1 MAKKKRKKKSRRYST
16 RRFKI
21 TVALLALA
29 SLFLFYVGA
38 TLIYHTFVFSRTIDE
53 RLRGDQQERPAWV
66 FSRPL
71 QLHKGQRISPQEVVA
86 HLNALRY
93 QNKDSL
99 EEPGTFHVS
108 GDEVSLHLRRPSPAG
123 GYSSGAKVSV
133 SFQDKWVASIRTLP
147 GGAALDHIKLEP
159 VPVTPLFGE
168 DRAKSR
174 WVPLNE
180 VPEHLVQAVVAT
192 EDRRFFDHTGIDP
205 LGILRAA
212 FEDLRAQEV
221 RQGGSTLTQQLVKN
235 TFLTPERTLR
245 RKLLE
250 AFLAVILESRATK
263 REILELYMNDVYLG
277 QRGSFGINGVGQ
289 GSRIFFD
296 KDVRNLALEES
307 ALMASLIRS
316 PNGASPFRHPE
327 RAKERRD
334 IVLTQMERFG
344 FIDEAEA
351 RNASRRP
358 VHVVHASVDTGEA
371 PYFVDVLRRELISR
385 YSPEALQRRNLQV
398 LSTLDYNLQKAAR
411 LAVAE
416 GLEEIKL
423 KLPKGEGS
431 ESVQAA
437 LIALDPTNGH
447 VLSLVGG
454 RSYGSSQFNRAVD
467 AHRQPGSA
475 FKPFVF
481 LAAFERSF
489 DQKRSSSEAAAEIF
503 TPATLVKDEPTS
515 FSQGNRTWTPKN
527 YTRRFE
533 GTVTYRQAL
542 SRSLNVATAKV
553 GQSVGFERVV
563 SLWESLGTS
572 SQIEPYPSLVLGTFE
587 VSPME
592 LATAYAVIANGGS
605 RVEPRF
611 FTSIRDT
618 QGRTVDAPQSVRQR
632 IVHRESAF
640 LVTDLMR
647 SVIDEG
653 TGREIRSRGF
663 QAPAAGKT
671 GTTDDTRDAWFVGF
685 VPDFLAVVWVGYD
698 DNRRLGLTGSQA
710 ALPIWTRFM
719 KSAVA
724 GRDKHDFEPPP
735 GITHA
740 RIDPASGLLAT
751 ASCPNARNEVFLTG
765 TEPTKTCPLHQD
777 SRN

>member
-1 MAKKKRKKKSRRYST
+1 MAKRKKKRQKKPRRYST
-16 RRFKI
+16 RRFKV

-29 SLFLFYVGA
+29 SLFAFYVGA
-38 TLIYHTFVFSRTIDE
+38 TLIYHYFDFSRKIDE
-53 RLRGDQQERPAWV
+53 RLRGERRERPAWV

-71 QLHKGQRISPQEVVA
+71 EIHQGQRISLQEAVA

-93 QNKDSL
+93 QNTDSL
-99 EEPGTFHVS
+99 EEPGTFHQA
-108 GDEVSLHLRRPSPAG
+108 GGNVSLHLRRPSPTG
-123 GYSSGAKVSV
+123 GYSSGATVGV
-133 SFQDKWVASIRTLP
+133 SFQDKWVASIQTIP
-147 GGAALDHIKLEP
+147 GGSRLDRIELEP

-174 WVPLNE
+174 WVPLDE
-180 VPEHLVQAVVAT
+180 VPEHLVHAIVAT
-192 EDRRFFDHTGIDP
+192 EDRRFFDHTGLDP

-235 TFLTPERTLR
+235 YFLTPERTIR

-250 AFLAVILESRATK
+250 AFLAIILESRATK
-263 REILELYMNDVYLG
+263 EEILELYMNDVYLG

-296 KDVRNLALEES
+296 KDARNLTLEES
-307 ALMASLIRS
+307 ALLAALIRS
-316 PNGASPFRHPE
+316 PNRASPFRHPE

-334 IVLTQMERFG
+334 IVLSQMARFG
-344 FIDEAEA
+344 FIDEDDA
-351 RNASRRP
+351 RSASQRP
-358 VHVVHASVDTGEA
+358 VRVVYTSVDTGEA
-371 PYFVDVLRRELISR
+371 PYFIDVLRRELVSR
-385 YSPEALQRRNLQV
+385 YSSDALQGQNLEV
-398 LSTLDYNLQKAAR
+398 LSTLDYNLQKAAQ

-416 GLEEIKL
+416 GLEEIQR
-423 KLPKGEGS
+423 KLPMGEESKG
-431 ESVQAA
+431 VQAA
-437 LIALDPTNGH
+437 LIALDPHNGD

-467 AHRQPGSA
+467 ARRQPGSA

-481 LAAFERSF
+481 LAAFERSYENPS
-489 DQKRSSSEAAAEIF
+489 DVF
-503 TPATLVKDEPTS
+503 TPATLVKDEPTT
-515 FSQGNRTWTPKN
+515 FRHGNRTWAPKN

-553 GQSVGFERVV
+553 GKSVGFERVV
-563 SLWESLGTS
+563 SLWDSMGTS

-592 LATAYAVIANGGS
+592 LASAYAVIANGGS

-611 FTSIRDT
+611 FTSIRDAKD
-618 QGRTVDAPQSVRQR
+618 RTVDTPQRGRDR

-653 TGREIRSRGF
+653 TGREIRARGF
-663 QAPAAGKT
+663 NAPAAGKT

-724 GRDKHDFEPPP
+724 GREKLDFEPPS

-751 ASCPNARNEVFLTG
+751 AACPNARNEVFLTG
-765 TEPTKTCPLHQD
+765 TEPTKTCTLH
-777 SRN
+777 